1 MKGGM
6 IWKAVKGSAGM
17 SRKVGGGGGGGGWTG
32 FFLTCY
38 QLR

>member
-1 MKGGM
+1 MDGWM
-6 IWKAVKGSAGM
+6 KGSAGM
-17 SRKVGGGGGGGGWTG
+17 SGKVGGGGGGGWTG